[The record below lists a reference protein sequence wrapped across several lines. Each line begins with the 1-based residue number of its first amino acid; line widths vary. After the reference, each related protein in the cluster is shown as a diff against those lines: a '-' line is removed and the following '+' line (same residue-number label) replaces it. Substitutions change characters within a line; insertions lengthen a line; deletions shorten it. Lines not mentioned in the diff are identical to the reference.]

1 MSEAT
6 LKMESLHVYKSFGE
20 VKVLHDVSVKVH
32 SGEVVA
38 LIGPSGA
45 GKSTFLRCV
54 NNLQPIDSGTIE
66 VDGELIGYRKVGD
79 SLEPLPDKQAA
90 AQRAR
95 IGMVF
100 QNFNLFRHMTAL
112 ANVMY
117 GQVEVL
123 GRPKAEAR
131 ETAMD
136 ALKRVGLAGR
146 EDRYPAQLS
155 GGQQQRVAIAR
166 VLAMDPTMILLDE
179 PTSAL
184 DLRHA
189 LELLDLVRDETR
201 RRGLTTIVTI
211 HDLNAALRYAD
222 HAVVLRQGRIFA
234 AGAPASVIDAG
245 MIAAVYGVEA
255 RLTAAADGLTTVAA
269 LRALPR
275 GADALRGAP

>member
-1 MSEAT
+1 MTEPT
-6 LKMESLHVYKSFGE
+6 LKMEALHVYKSFGE

-66 VDGELIGYRKVGD
+66 VDGDLIGYRKVGD
-79 SLEPLPDKQAA
+79 FLEPLGDKEAA

-100 QNFNLFRHMTAL
+100 QNFNLFRHMTAV

-117 GQVEVL
+117 GQIEVL
-123 GRPKAEAR
+123 GRPKAEAQA
-131 ETAMD
+131 TAMD
-136 ALKRVGLAGR
+136 ALKRVGLVGR
-146 EDRYPAQLS
+146 EDRYPSQLS

-166 VLAMDPTMILLDE
+166 VLAMNPTMILLDE

-184 DLRHA
+184 DPELRVEVANVIKGMAANKATMLMATH
-189 LELLDLVRDETR
+189 DIPLV
-201 RRGLTTIVTI
+201 
-211 HDLNAALRYAD
+211 HDIAD
-222 HAVVLRQGRIFA
+222 YIIFMVDGRI
-234 AGAPASVIDAG
+234 
-245 MIAAVYGVEA
+245 VEA
-255 RLTAAADGLTTVAA
+255 GPAEKILTNPEHDRTRSFLTAMES
-269 LRALPR
+269 
-275 GADALRGAP
+275 

>member
-1 MSEAT
+1 MSERT
-6 LKMESLHVYKSFGE
+6 LKMEALHVYKSFGD

-54 NNLQPIDSGTIE
+54 NNLQPIDSGTVE

-79 SLEPLPDKQAA
+79 SLEALPDKEAA
-90 AQRAR
+90 HQRSR

-112 ANVMY
+112 GNVVY

-123 GRPKAEAR
+123 GKSKDEAGR
-131 ETAMD
+131 IARN
-136 ALKRVGLAGR
+136 ALKRVGLEGR

-184 DLRHA
+184 DPELRVEVANVIKSMAANKSTMLMATH
-189 LELLDLVRDETR
+189 DIPLV
-201 RRGLTTIVTI
+201 
-211 HDLNAALRYAD
+211 HDIAD
-222 HAVVLRQGRIFA
+222 YIIFMVDGR
-234 AGAPASVIDAG
+234 V
-245 MIAAVYGVEA
+245 VEA
-255 RLTAAADGLTTVAA
+255 GPAEQILTDPEHERTRTFLTAMES
-269 LRALPR
+269 
-275 GADALRGAP
+275 